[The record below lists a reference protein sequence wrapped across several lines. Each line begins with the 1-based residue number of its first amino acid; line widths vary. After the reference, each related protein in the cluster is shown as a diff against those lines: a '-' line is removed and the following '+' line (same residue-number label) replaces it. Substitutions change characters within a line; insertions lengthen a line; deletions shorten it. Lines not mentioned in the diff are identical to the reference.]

1 MTPRALHTASRTAL
15 RTASTACSARWSAL
29 PAGARE
35 FLRELGIVATAGLLY
50 FLVRGAVQDRAEEA
64 FARARALLDLE
75 HQLGIAW
82 EAAIH
87 EAALSAAW
95 IVDFANAIY
104 FWGHM
109 PLLIA
114 LALWL
119 WFRHRP
125 VWRGLRA
132 ALLAS
137 ALLGIACYVIWP
149 TAPPR
154 LMPELG
160 YVDTLA
166 WRAAASYQAQE
177 VGPFVNPY
185 AALPSLHV
193 GWALLAGTAC
203 VRVALVQ
210 RGARRAA
217 WLALAALIPASQI
230 WAVVATAN
238 HWLLD
243 AAAGA
248 AVVAL
253 AALLAS
259 LSAYAVAR
267 LRRTL
272 VRGAPRPAAAQ
283 WLWRSSNADRHDA
296 VGAGPRDR

>member
-1 MTPRALHTASRTAL
+1 MTFRAAL
-15 RTASTACSARWSAL
+15 GRRWSTL
-29 PAGARE
+29 PAGLRE
-35 FLRELGIVATAGLLY
+35 FLRELGIVAAAGLLY
-50 FLVRGAVQDRAEEA
+50 FLVRGAVQDRADEA

-75 HQLGIAW
+75 QQLGIAW
-82 EAAIH
+82 ETVIH
-87 EAALSAAW
+87 ESALSADW
-95 IVDFANAIY
+95 LVDLANAVY

-119 WFRHRP
+119 WFRRRA

-160 YVDTLA
+160 YIDTLA
-166 WRAAASYQAQE
+166 LRAAASYQAQE

-193 GWALLAGTAC
+193 GWALLAGAAC
-203 VRVALVQ
+203 ARVAL
-210 RGARRAA
+210 GEAGLRRAL
-217 WLALAALIPASQI
+217 WLLLAVAIPASQT

-259 LSAYAVAR
+259 LSAYTVAR
-267 LRRTL
+267 LRRTIGD
-272 VRGAPRPAAAQ
+272 RAQRPAAAQ
-283 WLWRSSNADRHDA
+283 WLWRNNDADRHDA
-296 VGAGPRDR
+296 IRAGPRDR

>member
-1 MTPRALHTASRTAL
+1 MTPRALLS
-15 RTASTACSARWSAL
+15 ACSRRWSAL

-35 FLRELGIVATAGLLY
+35 FLRELALVAGGGLLY
-50 FLVRGAVQDRAEEA
+50 FLARGAVQDRAEEA
-64 FARARALLDLE
+64 FARARGLLALE
-75 HQLGIAW
+75 ERLGIAW
-82 EAAIH
+82 ERAIH

-95 IVDFANAIY
+95 IVDLANAVY

-119 WFRHRP
+119 WFRRRG

-193 GWALLAGTAC
+193 GWALLAGAAC
-203 VRVALVQ
+203 ARVALAQ
-210 RGARRAA
+210 RGRRRIA
-217 WLALAALIPASQI
+217 WLALAALIPASQT

-253 AALLAS
+253 AALLA
-259 LSAYAVAR
+259 YTVAR
-267 LRRTL
+267 LRFTL
-272 VRGAPRPAAAQ
+272 SGRLPRRAAAIRS
-283 WLWRSSNADRHDA
+283 WRNHDADRHDA
-296 VGAGPRDR
+296 IGAGPRDR